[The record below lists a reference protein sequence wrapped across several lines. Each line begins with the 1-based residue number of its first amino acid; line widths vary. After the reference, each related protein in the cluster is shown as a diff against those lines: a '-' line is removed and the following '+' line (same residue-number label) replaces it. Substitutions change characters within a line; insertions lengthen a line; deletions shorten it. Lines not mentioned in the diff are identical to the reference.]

1 MIKKT
6 LNEKAFQL
14 LKEKMDQGLFPQW
27 VLTDPDIYELEQEKI
42 FGRTW
47 QFLAH
52 ESELKEP
59 GDYVTRWMVNDPVIV
74 LKNRDGEIKAY
85 LNSCA
90 HRGVHLCTADR
101 GNKKTFTCP
110 YL

>member
-1 MIKKT
+1 MI
-6 LNEKAFQL
+6 EKAFQL

-27 VLTDPDIYELEQEKI
+27 VLTDPEIYELEKEKI

-59 GDYVTRWMVNDPVIV
+59 GDYVTRWMVMT
-74 LKNRDGEIKAY
+74 L
-85 LNSCA
+85 
-90 HRGVHLCTADR
+90 
-101 GNKKTFTCP
+101 
-110 YL
+110 